1 MSRRTLVA
9 HAVIGA
15 LLLTGTA
22 QASLGAPSRARHD
35 TDRRDL
41 DLTAS
46 AHPSTANPVVGD
58 EAYAAATVHH
68 RDVKA
73 DNTATS
79 SATCDG
85 CTAESASLQI
95 LYVVGAGQAQLDNS
109 ATAWSQA
116 CVGCTSTALSV
127 QVVVLRGAPA
137 TTPSNRAFAVN
148 AACETCRTTAAAFQ
162 LVVVADRARRLSDGS
177 VAELRSWFEEQ
188 LALLRAPV
196 PTPNADPTT
205 TAEPTPNARRRDPV
219 GVPATEGAQ
228 ALGFLEELVNSD
240 LGSDTVSADVEQTI
254 R

>member
-9 HAVIGA
+9 HAVLGA

-22 QASLGAPSRARHD
+22 QASPGAPSRAHHD
-35 TDRRDL
+35 TDRRDM

-46 AHPSTANPVVGD
+46 AHSSTATPVVSD
-58 EAYAAATVHH
+58 DAYAAAWVRY

-85 CTAESASLQI
+85 CTSSSASLQV
-95 LYVVGAGQAQLDNS
+95 LYASHPGQTQLDNS
-109 ATAWSQA
+109 ATAWNQA
-116 CVGCTSTALSV
+116 CVDCTSTALSV
-127 QVVVLRGAPA
+127 QVVVLWDAFA
-137 TTPSNRAFAVN
+137 ITPNNRAFAVN
-148 AACETCRTTAAAFQ
+148 AACETCRTTSVALQ

-177 VAELRSWFEEQ
+177 VAELRSWFDEQ

-196 PTPNADPTT
+196 PAPGADATP
-205 TAEPTPNARRRDPV
+205 TAEPTPTARRRDPV

-240 LGSDTVSADVEQTI
+240 LGSDTMSADVEQTI

>member
-9 HAVIGA
+9 HAVLGA

-22 QASLGAPSRARHD
+22 QASPGAPSRARHD

-46 AHPSTANPVVGD
+46 AHPSTANPVVSD
-58 EAYAAATVHH
+58 EAYAAATVRY

-85 CTAESASLQI
+85 CTADSASLQI
-95 LYVVGAGQAQLDNS
+95 LYVAGADQAQLDNS
-109 ATAWSQA
+109 ATAWNQA

-148 AACETCRTTAAAFQ
+148 AACETCRTTSAAFQ

-196 PTPNADPTT
+196 PTPSADPT
-205 TAEPTPNARRRDPV
+205 PTARRRGPV
-219 GVPATEGAQ
+219 EGQDTEGAQ

-240 LGSDTVSADVEQTI
+240 LGSDTVSADVEQTS
-254 R
+254 